1 MRTIARLAA
10 SILGLAVVVAG
21 WSLEIADA
29 GHGFRVRPDIVVFLE
44 DPEQMELA
52 RWAVARFENAGL
64 KAPAVE
70 IHFHSDASG
79 CSGHLGYAKAGEVDV
94 CTVLVNEMARRNLL
108 HEIGHIWID
117 ENVDEALRERFLEL
131 RGLRSWNAW
140 RDPWD
145 ERGCEHGAEIM
156 AWVLGTRI
164 LTAQIADND
173 PSQLGAGFELLTG
186 VETLIG

>member
-1 MRTIARLAA
+1 M
-10 SILGLAVVVAG
+10 
-21 WSLEIADA
+21 
-29 GHGFRVRPDIVVFLE
+29 RPD
-44 DPEQMELA
+44 
-52 RWAVARFENAGL
+52 AVTNF
-64 KAPAVE
+64 
-70 IHFHSDASG
+70 
-79 CSGHLGYAKAGEVDV
+79 GYARGGRVDI
-94 CTVLVNEMARRNLL
+94 CTVLVNEMTRRNLL
-108 HEIGHIWID
+108 HEMGHVWID
-117 ENVDEALRERFLEL
+117 ENVSQEVRAQFLEL